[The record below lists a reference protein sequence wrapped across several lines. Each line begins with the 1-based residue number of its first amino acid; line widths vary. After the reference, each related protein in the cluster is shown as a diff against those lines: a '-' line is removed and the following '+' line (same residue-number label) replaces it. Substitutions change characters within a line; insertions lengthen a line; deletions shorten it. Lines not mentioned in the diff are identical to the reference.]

1 MTTILHSIDTGGP
14 GGAETVFATLAA
26 NPRGNTRHIAVAKP
40 GNWVEA
46 TLKERN
52 VESHFINTKGSFNT
66 DYLRYL
72 IRLIREHNVDLIQSH
87 LYGSNLYC
95 SIAGRI
101 TRTPVVAAF
110 HGARDLAAP
119 GFANGL
125 KRMLVQRGASALI
138 AVSNT
143 LRGELLEAGFR
154 DDPKLS
160 VVYNGIDIAR
170 FSEAAPSGIRS
181 TLGIAEHA
189 PLIGALGNIRKPKG
203 YENLVRAFAIVRES
217 IPEVQLIIA
226 GEGGG
231 SLLDELKKEIST
243 LSLND
248 CVHLPGFLDDPPGL
262 LASLD
267 VYCSSSHSEGFSLTC
282 VEAMAARIPVVAT
295 RSGGPEEILR
305 DRETGLLVPTRD
317 PESLAAALINTLRDR
332 DEAQARVTRAYER
345 AETQFS
351 VDSMVNGYHAVQNQL
366 LQRRARP

>member
-26 NPRGNTRHIAVAKP
+26 NPRETTRHIAVAKP

-46 TLKERN
+46 TLRERN
-52 VESHFINTKGSFNT
+52 VESYFVDTKGSFNT

-72 IRLIREHNVDLIQSH
+72 IRLIRKHSVDLIQSH

-101 TRTPVVAAF
+101 TGTPVVAAF

-125 KRMLVQRGASALI
+125 KRVLVQRGACALV
-138 AVSNT
+138 AVSHT

-154 DDPKLS
+154 DDPRLS
-160 VVYNGIDIAR
+160 VVYNGVDIER
-170 FSEAAPSGIRS
+170 FAAAAPSDLRS
-181 TLGIAEHA
+181 RLRIDVHA

-203 YENLVRAFAIVRES
+203 YENLVRAVAIVRES
-217 IPEVQLIIA
+217 VPDVQLIIA

-231 SLLDELKKEIST
+231 SLLSELKQEISA
-243 LSLND
+243 LSLDD
-248 CVHLPGFLDDPPGL
+248 CVHLAGFLDDPPGL
-262 LASLD
+262 LATLD

-282 VEAMAARIPVVAT
+282 VEAMAARVPVVAT
-295 RSGGPEEILR
+295 RSGGPEEILS
-305 DRETGLLVPTRD
+305 DEETGLLVPTGD
-317 PESLAAALINTLRDR
+317 PAALANALIATLKDQ
-332 DEAQARVTRAYER
+332 DAAQARVTRAYDR

-351 VDSMVNGYHAVQNQL
+351 VDSMVSGYHAIHQNL
-366 LQRRARP
+366 LSRRTQP